1 MADPLFSVV
10 IPTYNCAAYLRQ
22 SIESALWQSIA
33 PEKREVIVVDD
44 GSTDETPQLVARFG
58 SAVRYIR
65 QENRGVSHA
74 RNAGIALARGKY
86 VAFLDADD
94 YWFSPR
100 LQLAEEMF
108 GRSNGVFLA
117 TDFFLE
123 RSGKIETESYY
134 AAPGRKALFELEP
147 RAQMEFAI
155 EDNFIN
161 YMTIAPREA
170 ITQAGGFDTGLR
182 YGEDWHLW
190 LRLLQSGLAVRLIDT
205 PCAVYRFQR
214 PGAATA
220 SATYTMARDRVRV
233 LESYPGFVSPYRRQR
248 SRGLFD
254 HYGLIEAI
262 ARRQLGPA
270 IAHAGGLAKNWGYV
284 REVIGEHFHVS

>member
-1 MADPLFSVV
+1 MSNPLFSVV
-10 IPTYNCAAYLRQ
+10 IPTYNCAAYLQQ
-22 SIESALWQSIA
+22 SIESALWQSISSD
-33 PEKREVIVVDD
+33 KREIIVVDD

-58 SAVRYIR
+58 NAVRYVR
-65 QENRGVSHA
+65 QENGGVSAA
-74 RNAGIALARGKY
+74 RNAGIALARGRY

-94 YWFSPR
+94 YWFAPR

-123 RSGKIETESYY
+123 RSGRIDAGSYY

-147 RAQMEFAI
+147 EAQMEFAV

-161 YMTIAPREA
+161 YMTIVPREA
-170 ITQAGGFDTGLR
+170 VISAGGFDTALR

-190 LRLLQSGLAVRLIDT
+190 LRLLQGGLAVRLIDT
-205 PCAVYRFQR
+205 PCAVYRMRR

-220 SATYTMARDRVRV
+220 NATYAMARDRVRV

-248 SRGLFD
+248 AHGLLD

-262 ARRQLGPA
+262 AHKQLGPA
-270 IAHAGGLAKNWGYV
+270 IAHAGALARNWAYV